1 MPQFRTSRG
10 AVFPEMIAFRE
21 VQRFR
26 QWWLWLII
34 LAVPGVCL
42 YGIIQQIVF
51 DRPFGNDPL
60 SDGGLLTVAGVFGGG
75 LPLLFYAVNL
85 TVEVRP
91 NGLHLRYFPFHLRFH
106 RIAFDTITRAE
117 ARTYSALREFGGW
130 GIRWG
135 KEGKAYTVSG
145 DRGVQLE
152 FRNGRKLLIGSK
164 RAEELAQALEKA
176 LKENARPE
184 R

>member
-1 MPQFRTSRG
+1 MG
-10 AVFPEMIAFRE
+10 NAGFPGMIAFKE

-26 QWWLWLII
+26 QWWLWVIVLS
-34 LAVPGVCL
+34 VPGVCL

-60 SDGGLLTVAGVFGGG
+60 SDGGLLAVAGVFGGG

-85 TVEVRP
+85 TVEVRSD
-91 NGLHLRYFPFHLRFH
+91 GLYIRYFPFHLRFR
-106 RIAFDTITRAE
+106 RIPFDTIARAE
-117 ARTYSALREFGGW
+117 ARTYSPLGEFGGW

-135 KEGKAYTVSG
+135 KQGKAYSVSG
-145 DRGVQLE
+145 NRGVQLE

-164 RAEELAQALEKA
+164 RAEELAEALARA
-176 LKENARPE
+176 LSENARTD